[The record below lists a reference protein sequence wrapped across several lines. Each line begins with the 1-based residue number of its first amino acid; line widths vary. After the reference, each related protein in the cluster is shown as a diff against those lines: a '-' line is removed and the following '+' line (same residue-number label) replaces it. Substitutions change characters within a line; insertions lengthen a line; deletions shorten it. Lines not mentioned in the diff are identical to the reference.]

1 MKKRIIAAMLVVTT
15 FWGTAI
21 SAFATGA
28 DTPLQEQAATA
39 FTLGEVKDNA
49 YENTFF
55 NVRFPILNNM
65 AFDSS
70 DQVDRLNGQLAQYAS
85 TDTGKQ
91 LIADGKTVI
100 VASASNRESTLLN
113 VSINNVGKKFIS
125 QYDEQSLLAGDTNAI
140 ASEFEKIGY
149 TAVNIVVDTVNFLG
163 EDHPSLLITGKIK
176 GNPFYERQVC
186 LVKDDY
192 IAVFTVSGR
201 NDNAFSLINQATKI
215 N

>member
-125 QYDEQSLLAGDTNAI
+125 QYDEQSSFTRH
-140 ASEFEKIGY
+140 
-149 TAVNIVVDTVNFLG
+149 T
-163 EDHPSLLITGKIK
+163 
-176 GNPFYERQVC
+176 C
-186 LVKDDY
+186 L
-192 IAVFTVSGR
+192 S
-201 NDNAFSLINQATKI
+201 
-215 N
+215 